1 MIAAIAVVLAL
12 ALLIVGGISLINAL
26 TSDSKQPGPAGTSTE
41 TTGGSPTGSAPS
53 SRPPRTATASAGP
66 SVVIRVTGS
75 PTSVT
80 VTVAGTGQVL
90 HTGLLDTGEA
100 RQYDQAP
107 LSVVAADAG
116 SVEVT
121 IYGQLQPRGQVG
133 QRGEWRVP
141 ER

>member
-1 MIAAIAVVLAL
+1 M
-12 ALLIVGGISLINAL
+12 GGISLVNAL
-26 TSDSKQPGPAGTSTE
+26 TSDSKQPGPTGTASE
-41 TTGGSPTGSAPS
+41 STGGTRTGSAPS
-53 SRPPRTATASAGP
+53 SRPPRSATASAGP

-75 PTSVT
+75 PTTVT

-100 RQYDQAP
+100 RQYDQSP
-107 LSVVAADAG
+107 LNVVAADAG

-133 QRGEWRVP
+133 QRGEWTVP

>member
-1 MIAAIAVVLAL
+1 MGA
-12 ALLIVGGISLINAL
+12 ISLVNAL
-26 TSDSKQPGPAGTSTE
+26 TSDSSQPGPTGTATESTRG
-41 TTGGSPTGSAPS
+41 TRSGSAPS
-53 SRPPRTATASAGP
+53 SQAPKSATATAATP
-66 SVVIRVTGS
+66 LVIRVVGS
-75 PTSVT
+75 PTTVT
-80 VTVAGTGQVL
+80 VTVAGTGEVL
-90 HTGLLDTGEA
+90 QNGVLDTNEA
-100 RQYDQAP
+100 RQYEQAP